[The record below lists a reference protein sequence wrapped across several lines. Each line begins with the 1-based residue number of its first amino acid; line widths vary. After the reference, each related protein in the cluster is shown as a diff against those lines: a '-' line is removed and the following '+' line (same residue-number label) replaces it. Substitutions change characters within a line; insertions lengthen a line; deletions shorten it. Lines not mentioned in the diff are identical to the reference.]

1 MPLLTTR
8 HLFEAALK
16 MEQLEE
22 LQSLLLLGTDRS
34 AMGEALS
41 TYLQKQGIQNAET
54 PEKTAATALVFF
66 RQWQRAGF
74 LPEKWKTELAAQKD
88 ASGSEMECSA
98 QSARC
103 LQEIL
108 EGKYSE
114 ALSEWIHLLL
124 QARQVLPREALPA
137 LFQRCL
143 NEEGLWENIQPAI
156 GNRGQWLLQQNP
168 LWQVLA
174 EMPAD
179 VAAWGTSTGSQRQ
192 LLLRSIRKQDPAL
205 GLPLLQS
212 TWDNED
218 PAQKAA
224 LLAELS
230 KGLSQADEVF
240 LEKCLQERRKETRQ
254 MAAELL
260 ACIPGSALVK
270 RYLSYLQT
278 CILVENGK
286 IVLQLPTE
294 APETW
299 RNDGVEI
306 SGKAPYSA
314 TQRSAWLF
322 QLVRRLP
329 PVYWQQHWGL
339 EPPQTIT
346 LFAQQDRE
354 ESWIQALIDASL
366 LHQDLPWQEA
376 LAQWW
381 LEQPASQSWQT
392 AQGRH
397 LLQELPA
404 SVVQRLLPP
413 FLQKQSHLLEDDQVA
428 TYILSANTHAWE
440 ETLSMAVVQ
449 PFKRYLQAGDNPFWN
464 IWHYAR
470 LLKAVAYRCPPALFP
485 QLNNGWNVDSPLWG
499 RWQAEVERM
508 LAIVQFRARMH
519 KSFIGELKYEG

>member
-1 MPLLTTR
+1 
-8 HLFEAALK
+8 

-34 AMGEALS
+34 TMSDALLA
-41 TYLQKQGIQNAET
+41 YLEEQGIQNTET
-54 PEKTAATALVFF
+54 PEKTAATALAFF

-74 LPEKWKTELAAQKD
+74 SLEKWKTELATQTD
-88 ASGSEMECSA
+88 ASGAEMECSA

-108 EGKYSE
+108 EGKYSD
-114 ALSEWIHLLL
+114 ALGEWVQLLL
-124 QARQVLPREALPA
+124 QAQQVMPREALPA

-143 NEEGLWENIQPAI
+143 NEPGLWENIQPAI
-156 GNRGQWLLQQNP
+156 GSRGQWLLQQNP
-168 LWQVLA
+168 VWQILA
-174 EMPAD
+174 EIPAD
-179 VAAWGTSTGSQRQ
+179 AASWGTSTGPQRQ

-205 GLPLLQS
+205 GLQLLQS
-212 TWDNED
+212 TWDDED

-230 KGLSQADEVF
+230 KGLSQADEAF

-260 ACIPGSALVK
+260 ACIPGSALIG
-270 RYLSYLQT
+270 RYLSYLQA
-278 CILVENGK
+278 CILVEKGK

-314 TQRSAWLF
+314 TQRSSWVF
-322 QLVRRLP
+322 QLLRRLP
-329 PVYWQQHWGL
+329 PAYWQQHWGL
-339 EPPQTIT
+339 EPPQTIA

-354 ESWIQALIDASL
+354 ESWIQALIDACL
-366 LHQDLPWQEA
+366 LHHDLHWQEA

-381 LEQPASQSWQT
+381 LEQPASHSWQT

-397 LLQELPA
+397 LLQELPTA
-404 SVVQRLLPP
+404 VVQRIMPP
-413 FLQKQSHLLEDDQVA
+413 FLQKQAHLLEDDQVA
-428 TYILSANTHAWE
+428 TYILSANTHAWD
-440 ETLSMAVVQ
+440 ETLSLAVIQ

-464 IWHYAR
+464 IWHYTR
-470 LLKAVAYRCPPALFP
+470 LLKAVAYRCPPGLFA

-519 KSFIGELKYEG
+519 KSFIGA